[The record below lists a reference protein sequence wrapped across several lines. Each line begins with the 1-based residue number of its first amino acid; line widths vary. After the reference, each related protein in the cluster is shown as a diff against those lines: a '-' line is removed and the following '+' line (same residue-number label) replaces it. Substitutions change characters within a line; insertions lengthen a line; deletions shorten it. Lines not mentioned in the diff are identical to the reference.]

1 MKRFLV
7 WLDEVGIEDVA
18 LVGGKNASL
27 GEMIRNLK
35 PLGINIPY
43 GFVVTSEAYY
53 EFLRYN
59 NLEDAIRKELEG
71 LNVKDVE
78 DLAKRGYRVRELIK
92 GGEFPP
98 EIEEMIKEY
107 YHKLSEMYGSF
118 AVDVAVRSSAT
129 AEDLPHASFAGQ
141 QETYLNVVGAEN
153 VLTAIKNGFASL
165 FTDRAISY
173 RESFGFD
180 HFKVG
185 IAMGIQK
192 MVRSDMGASG
202 VMFTLDTESGF
213 RDVVVIN
220 AAYGLGELVVQGVV
234 TPDEFVVFKP
244 TLQAGYS
251 AIIEKKLGRKDRK
264 MVYGTGGERTKVVNV
279 PLAEQKQFALSDD
292 EILKLARWA
301 ILIEEHYSKKNGR
314 WTPMDIEWAKDG
326 ILNELFIVQARPET
340 VHSRREESKLKV
352 YKFKQP
358 LEERE
363 NKRLVYGIAVG
374 DKIATGRV
382 RVIYDIKDAGQF
394 QEGEIL
400 VTDITDPDWEPIM
413 KKASAIVT
421 NRGGRTAHAA
431 IVARELG
438 IPAIVGTHKATE
450 ILKTGMEVT
459 VSCAE
464 GEIGYVYEGYIPFEV
479 EEIDLKD
486 LKKPKTKIMMNVGN
500 PESAFRYS
508 SLPNDGVGLAREE
521 FIIANYIKI
530 HPLTLIYFEEI
541 KELYKELSLRGI
553 LDERGNCPMSAV
565 YTYAPE
571 RLKKVLAKGKDK
583 KMINLRR
590 IVEDTENLTIGY
602 DDKSQYFV
610 KKLSYGIAKIS
621 AAFYPNPVIVRFS
634 DFKSNEYKGLIG
646 GELFEPEEENPMLGW
661 RGASRYYSEVYK
673 PAFGLECQAIL
684 RVRNKMGLT
693 NTKVMVPFCRTPE
706 EGRRVLEVMEE
717 FGLRRGDNGLEVY
730 VMAELP
736 SNVVLADEFAE
747 IFDGFSIGS
756 NDLTQLTLGLDRD
769 SGLVAHLYDERNE
782 AVKRLIS
789 SLIKVAKEKGKK
801 VGICGQG
808 PSDFP
813 DFAAFLVKEGI
824 DSISLNPDSV
834 LKTLLVVLG
843 VEKEMEEVRSESANT

>member
-1 MKRFLV
+1 MNKRYIV
-7 WLDEVGIEDVA
+7 WLDEVGIEDIG

-27 GEMIRNLK
+27 GEMIRSLSS
-35 PLGINIPY
+35 LGINIPY

-53 EFLRYN
+53 EFVRYN
-59 NLEDAIRKELEG
+59 SLEKKIKGTLSG
-71 LNVKDVE
+71 LDPNNVE
-78 DLAKRGYRVRELIK
+78 DLAKRTYEVRELIK

-98 EIEEMIKEY
+98 EIEEGIKEY
-107 YHKLSEMYGSF
+107 YNKLSKKYGSF
-118 AVDVAVRSSAT
+118 AIDVAVRSSAT

-141 QETYLNVVGAEN
+141 QDTYLNIVGAEN
-153 VLTAIKNGFASL
+153 VLTAVKNGFASL
-165 FTDRAISY
+165 FTDRAVSY

-180 HFKVG
+180 HFKIG
-185 IAMGIQK
+185 IAMGVQK

-213 RDVVVIN
+213 KDVVVIN
-220 AAYGLGELVVQGVV
+220 ATYGLGELLVQGAV
-234 TPDEFVVFKP
+234 TPDEYMVFKP
-244 TLQAGYS
+244 TLQAEYS

-264 MVYGTGGERTKVVNV
+264 LVYGTGNERTKLVNV
-279 PLAEQKQFALSDD
+279 PLADQKRFALTDE
-292 EILKLARWA
+292 EILKLAKWGM
-301 ILIEEHYSKKNGR
+301 LIEDYYSKKNGK

-326 ILNELFIVQARPET
+326 ILNELFVVQARPET
-340 VHSRREESKLKV
+340 VHSRKENNVLKV
-352 YKFKQP
+352 YKFKASVEDRAKSRI
-358 LEERE
+358 L
-363 NKRLVYGIAVG
+363 YGIAVG
-374 DKIATGRV
+374 EKIAHGKV
-382 RVIYDIKDAGQF
+382 CIIHDLKDAVRFKDGD
-394 QEGEIL
+394 IL

-413 KKASAIVT
+413 KKASAIIT

-450 ILKTGMEVT
+450 VLKNDMEIT

-464 GEIGYVYEGYIPFEV
+464 GEIGYVYEGYIPYEI
-479 EEIDLKD
+479 EEINLNQ
-486 LKKPKTKIMMNVGN
+486 LPKLRTKIMMNVGN
-500 PESAFRYS
+500 PESAFKYS
-508 SLPNDGVGLAREE
+508 FIPNDGVGLAREE

-530 HPLTLIYFEEI
+530 HPLALLHYEDIRKLYEDLIQKKLVDDKGNVLMSIIYAHAPGSL
-541 KELYKELSLRGI
+541 KEK
-553 LDERGNCPMSAV
+553 
-565 YTYAPE
+565 
-571 RLKKVLAKGKDK
+571 LAKGKEK
-583 KMINLRR
+583 RNINLRR
-590 IVEDTENLTIGY
+590 LIEEVDGLTFGYED
-602 DDKSQYFV
+602 KAQYFV
-610 KKLSYGIAKIS
+610 KKLSYGIAKIA

-661 RGASRYYSEVYK
+661 RGASRYYSDIYK
-673 PAFGLECQAIL
+673 TAFGLECQAIL

-693 NTKVMVPFCRTPE
+693 NVKVMVPFCRTPE
-706 EGRRVLEVMEE
+706 EGEKVLQVMQEY
-717 FGLRRGDNGLEVY
+717 GLRKGDNNLEVY

-736 SNVVLADEFAE
+736 SNMVLADKFAQ

-769 SGLVAHLYDERNE
+769 SGLIAHLYDERNE

-789 SLIKVAKEKGKK
+789 QLIKTAKEYNKK

-813 DFAAFLVKEGI
+813 EFAIFLVEEGI

-834 LKTLLVVLG
+834 IKTTLVISEVEAKMG
-843 VEKEMEEVRSESANT
+843 VQ

>member
-1 MKRFLV
+1 MRKFLV
-7 WLDEVGIEDVA
+7 WLDEVSMEDIL

-27 GEMIRNLK
+27 GEMIKNLA
-35 PLGINIPY
+35 PLGVNIPY

-53 EFLRYN
+53 EFIRYN
-59 NLEDAIRKELEG
+59 DLDREIRRVLSG
-71 LNVKDVE
+71 LKPDDVE
-78 DLAKRGYRVRELIK
+78 DLARRGHQVRELIK
-92 GGEFPP
+92 GGEFPK
-98 EIEEMIKEY
+98 EIEEGIKQY
-107 YHKLSEMYGSF
+107 YQKLSEKYGSF

-153 VLTAIKNGFASL
+153 VLTAVKNGFASL

-185 IAMGIQK
+185 IAMGVQK

-213 RDVVVIN
+213 KDVVVIN
-220 AAYGLGELVVQGVV
+220 ASYGLGELLVQGMV
-234 TPDEFVVFKP
+234 TPDEYMVFKP

-264 MVYGTGGERTKVVNV
+264 MVYGVGSERTKTVNV
-279 PLAEQKQFALSDD
+279 PLSEQKQFALCDD
-292 EILKLARWA
+292 EIIKLAKWA
-301 ILIEEHYSKKNGR
+301 ILIEDHYSKKNGR
-314 WTPMDIEWAKDG
+314 WMPMDIEWAKDG
-326 ILNELFIVQARPET
+326 VLKELFVVQARPET
-340 VHSRREESKLKV
+340 VHSRKEERVLKV
-352 YKFKQP
+352 YKLTQP
-358 LEERE
+358 IEERVK
-363 NKRLVYGIAVG
+363 KRIVYGIAVG
-374 DKIATGRV
+374 DKIAHGRV
-382 RVIYDIKDAGQF
+382 RVIYDLKDASQF
-394 QEGEIL
+394 REGEVL

-413 KKASAIVT
+413 KKASGIIT

-450 ILKTGMEVT
+450 ILKTGMEIT
-459 VSCAE
+459 LSCAE
-464 GEIGYVYEGYIPFEV
+464 GEVGYVYEGYVPYEV
-479 EEIDLKD
+479 EEINLEE
-486 LKKPKTKIMMNVGN
+486 LPRPRTKIMMNVGN
-500 PESAFRYS
+500 PESAFKYS
-508 SLPNDGVGLAREE
+508 FIPNDGVGLAREE
-521 FIIANYIKI
+521 FIIANYIKV
-530 HPLTLIYFEEI
+530 HPLALLHYQDL
-541 KELYKELSLRGI
+541 KELYTNLKGQGLIDDKGFCTMGAIYKNAKLPLS
-553 LDERGNCPMSAV
+553 ER
-565 YTYAPE
+565 
-571 RLKKVLAKGKDK
+571 LAKGRDK
-583 KMINLRR
+583 KAVNLER
-590 IVEDTENLTIGY
+590 ILEDIENLTFGY
-602 DDKSQYFV
+602 EDKAQYFV

-621 AAFYPNPVIVRFS
+621 SAFYPNPVIVRFS
-634 DFKSNEYKGLIG
+634 DFKSNEYRGLIG

-661 RGASRYYSEVYK
+661 RGASRYYSEMYK
-673 PAFGLECQAIL
+673 EAFGLECQAIL

-706 EGRRVLEVMEE
+706 EAEKVLRVMEE
-717 FGLRRGDNGLEVY
+717 YSLKRGENGLEVY

-736 SNVVLADEFAE
+736 SNIVLADRFAE

-782 AVKRLIS
+782 AVKRLIAH
-789 SLIKVAKEKGKK
+789 IIQVAKERGRK

-813 DFAAFLVKEGI
+813 EFAVFLVEHGI

-834 LKTLLVVLG
+834 LKTMLVV
-843 VEKEMEEVRSESANT
+843 VDAERKMKEMVS

>member
-1 MKRFLV
+1 MKQKLVV
-7 WLDEVGIEDVA
+7 WLDSVGIEDVP

-27 GEMIRNLK
+27 GEMLRNLSS
-35 PLGINIPY
+35 LGINIPY
-43 GFVVTSEAYY
+43 GFVVTSYAYY

-59 NLEDAIRKELEG
+59 KLEEAIRKILDG
-71 LNVKDVE
+71 LDPNNIQ
-78 DLAKRGYRVRELIK
+78 DLAKRGHEVRELIR

-98 EIEEMIKEY
+98 ELEELIKKY
-107 YHKLSEMYGSF
+107 YSELSQMYNSF

-173 RESFGFD
+173 RHSFGFD
-180 HFKVG
+180 HLKVG
-185 IAMGIQK
+185 IAMGVQK
-192 MVRSDMGASG
+192 MVRSDLGASG

-213 RDVVVIN
+213 KNAVVIN
-220 AAYGLGELVVQGVV
+220 ATYGLGELLVQGMV
-234 TPDEFVVFKP
+234 TPDEYMVFKP

-264 MVYGTGGERTKVVNV
+264 MVYGAGQERTKIVNV
-279 PLAEQKQFALSDD
+279 PLSEQKRFALTDD

-301 ILIEEHYSKKNGR
+301 ILIEEHYTKKNGR

-340 VHSRREESKLKV
+340 VHSRKEENVLKV
-352 YKFKQP
+352 YKFSVP
-358 LEERE
+358 LEERVK
-363 NKRLVYGIAVG
+363 KRVLYGIAVG
-374 DKIATGRV
+374 DKIAHGRV
-382 RVIYDIKDAGQF
+382 RVIHDLKDAGQF
-394 QEGEIL
+394 EEGEIL

-413 KKASAIVT
+413 KKASGIIT

-438 IPAIVGTHKATE
+438 IPAVVGTHKATE
-450 ILKTGMEVT
+450 VLKTGDT
-459 VSCAE
+459 ITLSCAE
-464 GEIGYVYEGYIPFEV
+464 GEVGYIYEGYIPYEV
-479 EEIDLKD
+479 DEINLREIPR
-486 LKKPKTKIMMNVGN
+486 PKTKVMMNVGN
-500 PESAFRYS
+500 PESAFKYS
-508 SLPNDGVGLAREE
+508 FIPNDGVGLAREE

-530 HPLTLIYFEEI
+530 HPLALLHYEDLKALVKKLEECGAIDDKGVCSMASIYKHAQE
-541 KELYKELSLRGI
+541 
-553 LDERGNCPMSAV
+553 P
-565 YTYAPE
+565 
-571 RLKKVLAKGKDK
+571 LKSKLAKGKDRK
-583 KMINLRR
+583 QIALRKL
-590 IVEDTENLTIGY
+590 IEEIENLTFGY
-602 DDKSQYFV
+602 EDKTQYFV

-661 RGASRYYSEVYK
+661 RGASRYYSETYK
-673 PAFGLECQAIL
+673 EAFGLECQAIL

-693 NTKVMVPFCRTPE
+693 NTKVMIPFCRTPE
-706 EGRRVLEVMEE
+706 EGEKVLKVMEE
-717 FGLRRGDNGLEVY
+717 YGLKKGENGLEVY

-736 SNVVLADEFAE
+736 SNVILADKFAD

-789 SLIKVAKEKGKK
+789 QLIKVAKEKGKK

-813 DFAAFLVKEGI
+813 DFAEFLVEEGI

-834 LKTLLVVLG
+834 LKTLLVII
-843 VEKEMEEVRSESANT
+843 EAESRSKQVRI

>member
-1 MKRFLV
+1 MEQKFLV
-7 WLDEVGIEDVA
+7 WLDEVGIEDVP

-27 GEMIRNLK
+27 GEMLRNLSE
-35 PLGINIPY
+35 LGINIPY
-43 GFVVTSEAYY
+43 GFVVTSKAYY

-59 NLEDAIRKELEG
+59 NLEEKIRKILEG
-71 LNVKDVE
+71 LNPNDVQ
-78 DLAKRGYRVRELIK
+78 DLARRGYEVRELIK

-98 EIEEMIKEY
+98 ELEELIKKY
-107 YHKLSEMYGSF
+107 YSELSRRYNSF

-141 QETYLNVVGAEN
+141 QDTYLNVVGAEN

-185 IAMGIQK
+185 IAMGVQK
-192 MVRSDMGASG
+192 MVRSDLGASG

-213 RDVVVIN
+213 KDVVVIN
-220 AAYGLGELVVQGVV
+220 ATYGLGELLVQGMI
-234 TPDEFVVFKP
+234 TPDEYMVFKP

-264 MVYGTGGERTKVVNV
+264 MVYGVGHERTKIVNV
-279 PLAEQKQFALSDD
+279 PLSEQKQFALTDE
-292 EILKLARWA
+292 EILKLARWGV
-301 ILIEEHYSKKNGR
+301 LIEEYYSKKNGR
-314 WTPMDIEWAKDG
+314 WMPMDIEWAKDG
-326 ILNELFIVQARPET
+326 VLNELFVVQARPET
-340 VHSRREESKLKV
+340 VHSRKEENVLRV
-352 YKFKQP
+352 YKISMP
-358 LEERE
+358 VEERAK
-363 NKRLVYGIAVG
+363 KRILYGIAVG
-374 DKIATGRV
+374 DKVVHGRV
-382 RVIYDIKDAGQF
+382 RVIHDLKDAGQF

-400 VTDITDPDWEPIM
+400 VTDITDPDWEPVM
-413 KKASAIVT
+413 KKASGIIT

-438 IPAIVGTHKATE
+438 IPAVVGTHKATE
-450 ILKTGMEVT
+450 VLRTGDEIT
-459 VSCAE
+459 LSCAE
-464 GEIGYVYEGYIPFEV
+464 GEIGYIYEGYITYEV
-479 EEIDLKD
+479 EEINLKE
-486 LKKPKTKIMMNVGN
+486 LPKTRTKVMMNVGN
-500 PESAFRYS
+500 PESAFKYS
-508 SLPNDGVGLAREE
+508 FIPNDGVGLAREE

-530 HPLTLIYFEEI
+530 HPLALLYYGELKALVEKLEECGAI
-541 KELYKELSLRGI
+541 
-553 LDERGNCPMSAV
+553 DERGVCSMASIYKHAEEP
-565 YTYAPE
+565 
-571 RLKKVLAKGKDK
+571 LKSKLAKGKDK
-583 KMINLRR
+583 KLINLKKT
-590 IVEDTENLTIGY
+590 IEEIENLTFGY
-602 DDKSQYFV
+602 EDKAQYFV

-706 EGRRVLEVMEE
+706 EGERVFKVMEE
-717 FGLRRGDNGLEVY
+717 YGLKRGENGLEVY

-736 SNVVLADEFAE
+736 SNVVLADRFAE

-789 SLIKVAKEKGKK
+789 QLISLAKEKGKK

-813 DFAAFLVKEGI
+813 DFAQFLVEEGI

-834 LKTLLVVLG
+834 LKTLLVIAEAESKSRKVG
-843 VEKEMEEVRSESANT
+843 V